1 MTFTNLL
8 PWFSILGIGILLFF
22 QWKQRQNIRG
32 TDVSILQKELAEKSK
47 ELTEVKKELEKE
59 KEGKSTLSGQNK
71 ELYAQVTN
79 LKAEKNSLIK
89 ENEKLQTQV
98 TKTEAG
104 REQKEKEYSQA
115 LQKLDEAKKS
125 LEEERKR
132 VIREDEERKKQELE
146 ERDRMW
152 NEHEHVVVSQL
163 TDLCAKPQLKFT
175 TYDNTNLPDD
185 FDGSIKPDF
194 LIDFLGQYI
203 IFDAKISR
211 SDNFQNYIKTQV
223 QSTVK
228 KVKNNHKIA
237 STIFLVVPTEAISL
251 LKKTDY
257 YEGGYT
263 VYVISPESLPPI
275 LASLKKITTY
285 ELADQF
291 DPEERESIINWIAKL
306 DFHISTR
313 NTFDIMLAEMGA
325 ELLSDSQTQNPE
337 LSKEIDQR
345 KEKMRA
351 PTIRPSEM
359 KRLLSSVLARKE
371 KIEELTSPVAQ
382 IEKRDLPF
390 KTQS

>member
-104 REQKEKEYSQA
+104 REQKEKEHSQA

-228 KVKNNHKIA
+228 KVKK
-237 STIFLVVPTEAISL
+237 EL
-251 LKKTDY
+251 LKGKEEIKSVSYVYITD
-257 YEGGYT
+257 ERGC
-263 VYVISPESLPPI
+263 YVGVLSLRELLLSKDDTKIRSIMVTNVFSIPPK
-275 LASLKKITTY
+275 ASIKEIAHNLTKY
-285 ELADQF
+285 NLF
-291 DPEERESIINWIAKL
+291 SIAVTNKNDKL
-306 DFHISTR
+306 LGVVMID
-313 NTFDIMLAEMGA
+313 DIMR
-325 ELLSDSQTQNPE
+325 ELFPE
-337 LSKEIDQR
+337 
-345 KEKMRA
+345 A
-351 PTIRPSEM
+351 
-359 KRLLSSVLARKE
+359 
-371 KIEELTSPVAQ
+371 
-382 IEKRDLPF
+382 
-390 KTQS
+390 

>member
-203 IFDAKISR
+203 IFDAKISCSKCSLEMNKIEMEKNGIKVR
-211 SDNFQNYIKTQV
+211 AVECPRCHERIIHPEDKQNLEHFKGLKGKTYNV
-223 QSTVK
+223 KLRIVGNSHTV
-228 KVKNNHKIA
+228 
-237 STIFLVVPTEAISL
+237 
-251 LKKTDY
+251 
-257 YEGGYT
+257 
-263 VYVISPESLPPI
+263 
-275 LASLKKITTY
+275 
-285 ELADQF
+285 
-291 DPEERESIINWIAKL
+291 SI
-306 DFHISTR
+306 
-313 NTFDIMLAEMGA
+313 
-325 ELLSDSQTQNPE
+325 P
-337 LSKEIDQR
+337 KEIVDFMEEMNKFNGVHNRMR
-345 KEKMRA
+345 KHFE
-351 PTIRPSEM
+351 EM
-359 KRLLSSVLARKE
+359 DNMVRLCFE
-371 KIEELTSPVAQ
+371 DMGKISFIVMIFFYWVFTH
-382 IEKRDLPF
+382 
-390 KTQS
+390 